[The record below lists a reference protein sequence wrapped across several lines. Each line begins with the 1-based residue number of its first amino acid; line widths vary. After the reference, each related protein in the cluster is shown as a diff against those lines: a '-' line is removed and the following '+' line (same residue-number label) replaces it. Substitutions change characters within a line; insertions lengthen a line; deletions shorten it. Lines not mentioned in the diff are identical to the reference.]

1 MTVEKAVST
10 IVKPFDTY
18 RIRYGTTNPNGYD
31 LTRIEFYYGATRV
44 GRILSGKAIGP
55 GSYVSLKDGEI
66 YLYFDSGK
74 ASPSWRCISCR
85 TTSIRTGNR
94 DARAGSPIVVDA
106 DIHPEADCHQ
116 WPWREQA
123 MRPMPVVLN
132 GTSR

>member
-1 MTVEKAVST
+1 MTVETAVST

-66 YLYFDSGK
+66 YLYFDSGRL
-74 ASPSWRCISCR
+74 ANALAILQGESELALYFVPDDEYPDPEQGREGGI
-85 TTSIRTGNR
+85 TNR
-94 DARAGSPIVVDA
+94 R
-106 DIHPEADCHQ
+106 
-116 WPWREQA
+116 
-123 MRPMPVVLN
+123 
-132 GTSR
+132 